1 MNTKLTAYE
10 TLLQIAKLCFTK
22 TFPLMQ
28 EIGLHPGQMQILSAL
43 ARREGTSQSELAARL
58 FVSAPTI
65 ATSISRLESA
75 ELVARQKAP
84 GDRRKA
90 LIYLTQKGR
99 AAAQCIDKVMLE
111 INEEVLC
118 PLTPC
123 EATQLES
130 LLTKIFQTLA
140 QKAEN
145 GADCHSHKN
154 SMIKERNQ
162 QCFE

>member
-1 MNTKLTAYE
+1 MDAKLTAYE

-22 TFPLMQ
+22 TFPLMH
-28 EIGLHPGQMQILSAL
+28 EVGLHPGQMQILSAL
-43 ARREGTSQSELAARL
+43 VRWEGASQSELAARL

-75 ELVARQKAP
+75 GLVARKKAL

-90 LIYLTQKGR
+90 LIYLTEEGR

-111 INEEVLC
+111 INEEVLS
-118 PLTPC
+118 PLTPR
-123 EATQLES
+123 EANQLEA
-130 LLTKIFQTLA
+130 LLTKIFHTLA
-140 QKAEN
+140 QQAEN
-145 GADCHSHKN
+145 GVDCHSHKN